1 MIQFLPLGYEI
12 IFILVLIGILLF
24 GYKKIPELAK
34 SFGRATSEFQKAK
47 LKAKKELDWIKRPE
61 IDNSNSANDMDRQ
74 RLEAI
79 ASTLGI
85 DYTNKDNKELKTAI
99 EGELNKK

>member
-1 MIQFLPLGYEI
+1 LIQFLPLGYEI